1 MHFSHFQMDISL
13 DERVIDEDD
22 PDGGWVDTVPVAG
35 IEEEVSEMTLDTK
48 VSRFGKHLLL
58 SQRVLK

>member
-1 MHFSHFQMDISL
+1 MDISL